1 MKELAQ
7 IVIEDKYSKRKVR
20 DHIMKEIVSYDEGEF
35 GDKIDDACKAI
46 QVYLRGS
53 YYPSKEA
60 RISHLYEI
68 DLSIDDIVYEI
79 LMIVLPTTDYL
90 TIQSVS
96 GQLAGKLG
104 YPNIF
109 DGIKTAAE
117 LITVVCGADLYNI
130 IKPEVS
136 ITGSALVE
144 NIYVL
149 SDELMQY
156 IANTKYLPP
165 MICKPKILKTNWD
178 CAYLTGTDSVIL
190 KGNTHKGKQSLDVL
204 NIRNQ
209 TALSLDL
216 NIFDLKEMPKSE
228 HETVKQAIA
237 FERMAQSSQIVY
249 RDLLDEDNKFYL
261 THKLDERGRGYA
273 QGYHCN
279 YQSSQYKKALINLHK
294 KELIV

>member
-1 MKELAQ
+1 MKELTQ

-20 DHIMKEIVSYDEGEF
+20 HHIMKELVSYDEGEF
-35 GDKIDDACKAI
+35 GCKIDTACQAI

-68 DLSIDDIVYEI
+68 DLSIDDIVFEI

-117 LITVVCGADLYNI
+117 LITVVCGADLFNI
-130 IKPEVS
+130 IKPEASV
-136 ITGSALVE
+136 TGSALVE

-156 IANTKYLPP
+156 IANVKYLPP
-165 MICKPKILKTNWD
+165 MVCKPKILKTNWD
-178 CAYLTGTDSVIL
+178 CAHLTGTDSLIL
-190 KGNTHKGKQSLDVL
+190 KGNTHEGKQSLDVL

-216 NIFDLKEMPKSE
+216 RILKLKEMPKSD

-237 FERMAQSSQIVY
+237 FERMAESSRIVY
-249 RDLLDEDNKFYL
+249 MDLIDEDNKFYL
-261 THKLDERGRGYA
+261 PHKLDQRGRGYA